1 MTFSLPVIARNLN
14 CKGNWGIVDKI
25 GSTYNRS
32 CPDEKLIKQI
42 YRQEARGKRQE
53 ARGKRQEARV
63 KSKEVFSDFTFL
75 YTVWFYCV
83 HLLNEINIYIVKIV
97 SVFSTNPKYPI
108 LILLMN
114 C

>member
-42 YRQEARGKRQE
+42 YRQEAR
-53 ARGKRQEARV
+53 V

-97 SVFSTNPKYPI
+97 SVFSTHPKYPI

>member
-42 YRQEARGKRQE
+42 YRQEAR
-53 ARGKRQEARV
+53 V

-75 YTVWFYCV
+75 YTVCFYCV

>member
-42 YRQEARGKRQE
+42 YRQEAR
-53 ARGKRQEARV
+53 V
-63 KSKEVFSDFTFL
+63 KKFSAILHFFTQFGFIVFT
-75 YTVWFYCV
+75 Y
-83 HLLNEINIYIVKIV
+83 
-97 SVFSTNPKYPI
+97 
-108 LILLMN
+108 LMK
-114 C
+114 

>member
-42 YRQEARGKRQE
+42 YRQKARSKRQE
-53 ARGKRQEARV
+53 ARGKGQEARGKRQGARGKGQEARGKRQGARG
-63 KSKEVFSDFTFL
+63 KSKE
-75 YTVWFYCV
+75 
-83 HLLNEINIYIVKIV
+83 
-97 SVFSTNPKYPI
+97 
-108 LILLMN
+108 
-114 C
+114 